1 MSVIDLM
8 AVVGIASWL
17 WQMTSRIVA
26 QLVELGR
33 ADVLLRLSTIG
44 SAGWLIY
51 RVIAAS
57 LPS

>member
-1 MSVIDLM
+1 MSVLDLM

>member
-26 QLVELGR
+26 QLLELGR